1 MWLTSYITNNSISAP
16 YAVKGELST
25 GGLGGASVSSSG
37 EHKGIEMCF
46 PYGVVSVPPAGER
59 AVVLPLDD
67 GEVGLGVLKK
77 AVGLEAGE
85 LMLYSKGGATLV
97 LKNDGRVLVN
107 GIELANGIEP
117 INEGEPEDGG
127 GLDND

>member
-1 MWLTSYITNNSISAP
+1 MWLMSYITNNSISSP
-16 YAVKGELST
+16 NAVKGELSA
-25 GGLGGASVSSSG
+25 GGAVSSSG
-37 EHKGIEMCF
+37 EHKGVEMCF
-46 PYGVVSVPPAGER
+46 PYGVVSIPPAGER

-97 LKNDGRVLVN
+97 LKNDGRVLIN
-107 GIELANGIEP
+107 GRKLINGIEP
-117 INEGEPEDGG
+117 LNDVEPTDGG
-127 GLDND
+127 ELGND